1 MNDVQQQV
9 LSLMERAEPRANLKH
24 WINGRIPRHYKRL
37 TVSMG
42 EAIELAKEG
51 AAEAM
56 AFFGTRLYFTQ
67 SLIMGAAVSGK
78 YKKIIVVTPS
88 QYGKSWLCGQI
99 SILLANKGRPVY
111 VAGGNANTTE
121 IIMNKVMH
129 HIQGADDE
137 IKGKLLEH
145 VDKIERLQTAM
156 SKKKLSFRGGGL
168 IEGISLGESFKDPK
182 KGNSAIGRGGDYIL
196 DEASLVSDDAYAE
209 LGRRDFADENGEGYI
224 SLEISNP
231 HNPGRFFDELTG
243 SAVPEKCLIVWMD
256 VRTALEEGR
265 VKSKE
270 QVIHSE
276 FFKNKST
283 CKRYFLCEL
292 EDYSEDSLFPEA
304 AIHDGPAS
312 KQWEYFL
319 GVDSAY
325 KGKDEIKA
333 ALTAIDGEGKI
344 YLMDCETI
352 KKDQWVDGETSR
364 QIVSALA
371 RLIKAYRVKMAC
383 IDIGYGIY
391 IVEGLCQQILGGCS
405 VKGINFGAGTTKER
419 RELRHYAA
427 VYGDNMR
434 AELYLD
440 LQDLMDNGAAI
451 FSQKM
456 AEMLKP
462 QMNATKAVRKPNGK
476 TAIIP
481 KDEIKQIIGKSPDEL
496 DAALLSVHAAILYS
510 MSAETLIYGE

>member
-1 MNDVQQQV
+1 MDDVQQQV
-9 LSLMERAEPRANLKH
+9 LSLMERAEPREGLKQ
-24 WINGRIPRHYKRL
+24 WVNGRIPRHYKRL
-37 TVSMG
+37 TASMG
-42 EAIELAKEG
+42 EAVELAKEG
-51 AAEAM
+51 AAQAM

-78 YKKIIVVTPS
+78 YKKIIAVTPS
-88 QYGKSWLCGQI
+88 QYGKSWVCGQI
-99 SILLANKGRPVY
+99 SILLANKGRQVY

-129 HIQGADDE
+129 HIQGADSE
-137 IKGKLLEH
+137 VKRKLLEPA
-145 VDKIERLQTAM
+145 DKIERLQTAM

-196 DEASLVSDDAYAE
+196 DEASLISDDAYAE
-209 LGRRDFADENGEGYI
+209 LGRRDFADEGGEGYI

-292 EDYSEDSLFPEA
+292 EDYSESSLFPEA

-325 KGKDEIKA
+325 KGKDDIKA
-333 ALTAIDGEGKI
+333 ALSAIDGDGKI
-344 YLMDCETI
+344 RLLDCETI
-352 KKDQWVDGETSR
+352 KKDHWVDGETGR
-364 QIVSALA
+364 QVVSDLA

-383 IDIGYGIY
+383 VDIGYGVY
-391 IVEGLCQQILGGCS
+391 IVEGLCQSQSGCP
-405 VKGINFGAGTTKER
+405 VRGINFGAGTTKGRKEA
-419 RELRHYAA
+419 RHYAA

-434 AELYLD
+434 AELHLD
-440 LQDLMDNGAAI
+440 LQDLMDNGGVT

-456 AEMLKP
+456 AVMLRP
-462 QMNATKAVRKPNGK
+462 QMNATRAVRKPNGK

-481 KDEIKQIIGKSPDEL
+481 KDEIRQAIGKSPDEL
-496 DAALLSVHAAILYS
+496 DAALLSVHAAILYL
-510 MSAETLIYGE
+510 MDAETLIYGE